1 MQMFVDICH
10 VSCHVHR
17 GVSKR
22 VVILSYTL
30 IKKKDLDSY
39 RRALAVIVLFSGRFT
54 ASIFTQASIVNA

>member
-1 MQMFVDICH
+1 MQMFVDMYH
-10 VSCHVHR
+10 VSCHVR
-17 GVSKR
+17 RVSKR

-30 IKKKDLDSY
+30 IKEKDLDSY